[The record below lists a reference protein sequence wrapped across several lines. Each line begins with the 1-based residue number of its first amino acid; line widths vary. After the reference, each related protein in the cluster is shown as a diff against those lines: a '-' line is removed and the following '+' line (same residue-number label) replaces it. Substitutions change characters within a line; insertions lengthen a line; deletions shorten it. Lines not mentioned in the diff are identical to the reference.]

1 MTAPDALLAID
12 GVRTTGRAAADGSL
26 DPGVLT
32 LPEVRWAANGPD
44 VVGTCVLTVAQIEAA
59 SETRVLWTDQ
69 NVQRGVRPELDPPP
83 PALVPL
89 ADGYPDP
96 TKYVF
101 DSANADDIAEKLLE
115 GARVRLN
122 PLVWNLRPGTFEIFF
137 DTSTSRLHVY
147 RGRIFLPDSHHRHQ
161 AILRAV
167 AATRDAPDDYPDFG
181 PGSQFTVE
189 IYFMS
194 IADEAEYFFEK
205 NQLGRRADR
214 SRAYELTSQDTLAL
228 TAKRFVDLTPSLQG
242 NVNRVTD
249 RLTSKNAQIVTLSTL
264 RTMVETYFSRSDAP
278 TPAEAEEAAT
288 RMSQFYEL
296 LVQVRPELGVLT
308 LAERVAVRQQSLV
321 DQAVMMHGYAALMR
335 AYASEFA
342 HEGRVAAAR
351 WERRLRRLS
360 ASDAYRVG
368 RWSGDF
374 FSRENPMWAR
384 VGVLQQTKSGR
395 LAVSNTR
402 QTREVV
408 AQALLGRLAPTRAP
422 RPRP

>member
-1 MTAPDALLAID
+1 MIAPDALLAID
-12 GVRTTGRAAADGSL
+12 GVRNTGRTAADGSL
-26 DPGVLT
+26 DPGILT

-44 VVGTCVLTVAQIEAA
+44 VVGTCVLTVAQIESA

-83 PALVPL
+83 SALLPL
-89 ADGYPDP
+89 AEGYPDP

-101 DSANADDIAEKLLE
+101 DSTNADDIAEKLLA

-122 PLVWNLRPGTFEIFF
+122 PLVWNLRPGTFEAFY
-137 DTSTSRLHVY
+137 DTNTGRLHLY

-161 AILRAV
+161 AILRA
-167 AATRDAPDDYPDFG
+167 AAASREAPADYPDFG
-181 PGSQFTVE
+181 PDSQFTVE
-189 IYFMS
+189 IYFMAV
-194 IADEAEYFFEK
+194 ADEAEYFYEK

-214 SRAYELTSQDTLAL
+214 SRAYELTNQDTLAL
-228 TAKRFVDLTPSLQG
+228 AAKRFVDLTPSLQG

-264 RTMVETYFSRSDAP
+264 RTMVETYFSQSDAP

-296 LVQVRPELGVLT
+296 LVQVRPELGVLP
-308 LAERVAVRQQSLV
+308 LADRVAVRQQLLV
-321 DQAVMMHGYAALMR
+321 DQAVMMHGYATLMS
-335 AYASEFA
+335 AYAAEFER
-342 HEGRVAAAR
+342 EGRVATAR
-351 WERRLRRLS
+351 WQRRLQRLS
-360 ASDAYRVG
+360 GSETYRTG

-374 FSRENPMWAR
+374 FSRDNPMWAR

-402 QTREVV
+402 QTRGVV
-408 AQALLGRLAPTRAP
+408 SQALLERVASRRVA
-422 RPRP
+422 RPRS